1 MNRNEK
7 LLRKHRPMS
16 NKDIENKILEN
27 KEIKKE
33 FSTDAT
39 VLKANL
45 QKFNQ
50 ITDPLVDP
58 ESGLELCWI
67 RRPTAQEFE
76 ALIPSELL
84 EYRNSPDAIP
94 KEVADKHENFQFEMM
109 EKLIVN
115 PIEDWKYWKANS
127 NQVFQFLFNKHL
139 NSLLEKLG
147 IDVQNF

>member
-58 ESGLELCWI
+58 ESGLEL
-67 RRPTAQEFE
+67 
-76 ALIPSELL
+76 
-84 EYRNSPDAIP
+84 
-94 KEVADKHENFQFEMM
+94 
-109 EKLIVN
+109 
-115 PIEDWKYWKANS
+115 
-127 NQVFQFLFNKHL
+127 
-139 NSLLEKLG
+139 
-147 IDVQNF
+147 